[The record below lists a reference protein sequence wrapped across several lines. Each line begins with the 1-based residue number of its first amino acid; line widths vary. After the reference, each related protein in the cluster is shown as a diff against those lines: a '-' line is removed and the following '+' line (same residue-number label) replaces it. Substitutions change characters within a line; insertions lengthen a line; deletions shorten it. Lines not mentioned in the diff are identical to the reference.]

1 MSPLLDDSTVI
12 LVRLAVLALL
22 YLFLAAALRV
32 VWRDVVRAA
41 PQRRGSV
48 GRAFLVVQSG
58 GQKLRPGSRIA
69 IEGAASIGRDSD
81 NQVVIDDTT
90 VSGRHAALVYR
101 DGRWWIEDLGS
112 TNGTWLGDQRV
123 DGPQPV
129 ANGDLIQ
136 IGRVGFRLV

>member
-1 MSPLLDDSTVI
+1 M
-12 LVRLAVLALL
+12 LALL
-22 YLFLAAALRV
+22 YLFLAAVLRV

-48 GRAFLVVQSG
+48 GRAFLVVQLG
-58 GQKLRPGSRIA
+58 GQKLRSGSRIA

-81 NQVVIDDTT
+81 NQVVIDDST
-90 VSGRHAALVYR
+90 VSGRHAVLVYR

-123 DGPQPV
+123 DAPRPIG
-129 ANGDLIQ
+129 AGELIQ
-136 IGRVGFRLV
+136 IGRIELRLV

>member
-1 MSPLLDDSTVI
+1 M
-12 LVRLAVLALL
+12 LALL

-48 GRAFLVVQSG
+48 GRAVLVVHSG
-58 GQKLRPGSRIA
+58 GQGLRPGSRIQ

-101 DGRWWIEDLGS
+101 EGRWWIEDLGS
-112 TNGTWLGDQRV
+112 TNGTWLGDLRV

-129 ANGDLIQ
+129 GDGDLIQ
-136 IGRVGFRLV
+136 IGRISLRLL